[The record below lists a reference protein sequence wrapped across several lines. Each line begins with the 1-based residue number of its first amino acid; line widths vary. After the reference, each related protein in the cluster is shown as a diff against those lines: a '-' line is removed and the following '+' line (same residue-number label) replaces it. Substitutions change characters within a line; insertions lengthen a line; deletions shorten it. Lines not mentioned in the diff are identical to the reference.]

1 MRALSVSSPLPS
13 GAFFLFSALGL
24 VLPPDHGTL
33 ALFFCDF
40 CVFLQKPAFPQGKAA
55 AMLLLAAQMVIHLAL
70 QFLVDG
76 LSQLAD
82 VAVRL
87 PTHGSK
93 PGGAVQPQ

>member
-13 GAFFLFSALGL
+13 GAFFLLSALGL
-24 VLPPDHGTL
+24 VFPPDHGVL
-33 ALFFCDF
+33 ALFLCDF
-40 CVFLQKPAFPQGKAA
+40 RVFLQKLTFPQGQT
-55 AMLLLAAQMVIHLAL
+55 MFWFAAQMVIHLAL

-87 PTHGSK
+87 PTHSGK
-93 PGGAVQPQ
+93 PGRAV